1 MAWLLLSLLS
11 ATSESLKDAYAKL
24 SSIHADE
31 YSASFSLHAFNVL
44 LIIPFVMF
52 TGIPK
57 ITNAFWIGSFAFLFI
72 TPLWTILYMKAL
84 RLSELSKVIP
94 LMAFNPLTTGILA
107 FLFHES
113 TPNVYGWVG
122 ILAICIGIYIT
133 NIQRNVL
140 TKDILYPIK
149 EIFKD
154 RGSVYMLGVAI
165 LWSFGAHF
173 SKMRV
178 DGSSP
183 LFSTLTGGIIGI
195 VTTYFISLFVKK
207 PIKIA
212 TITHMKKS
220 MIPVGVFYFLA
231 TILSS
236 FALHSGTATYVF
248 AIKRSSIAISLI
260 TGKFIFKEKLSK
272 KKVLGTISI
281 CMGIVLLALGS

>member
-1 MAWLLLSLLS
+1 MAWLILSLLS
-11 ATSESLKDAYAKL
+11 ATSESLKDAFAKL
-24 SSIHADE
+24 SSLHADE
-31 YSASFSLHAFNVL
+31 YSASFSLHAFSVL
-44 LIIPFVMF
+44 LILPFVFF
-52 TGIPK
+52 TGVPHISN
-57 ITNAFWIGSFAFLFI
+57 TFWIGSFAFLFI

-107 FLFHES
+107 LLFRES
-113 TPNVYGWVG
+113 VPNIYGWIG
-122 ILAICIGIYIT
+122 IIAICIGIYIT
-133 NIQRNVL
+133 NIQKSVL
-140 TKDILYPIK
+140 TKDVLFPIK

-154 RGSVYMLGVAI
+154 KGSVYMLAVAI

-183 LFSTLTGGIIGI
+183 LFSTLTGGMIGI

-207 PIKIA
+207 PIKIK
-212 TITHMKKS
+212 TITNMKKS

-236 FALHSGTATYVF
+236 FALQSGTTTYVF

-260 TGKFIFKEKLSK
+260 TGKLIFKETLSK
-272 KKVLGTISI
+272 KRIIGTLSI
-281 CMGIVLLALGS
+281 CIGVVLLALGS